1 MLTLQID
8 NSEIETI
15 FVKGFEGNKEKFL
28 DFIKSSYTQKA
39 SLEAY
44 EADKERFMQT
54 YKSMKNGSMK
64 MYSESEAEQEID
76 KFLETL

>member
-15 FVKGFEGNKEKFL
+15 FAEAFESNKEKFL
-28 DFIKSSYTQKA
+28 DFIKSSYAQKA

-44 EADKERFMQT
+44 IEDKERFMQT

-64 MYSESEAEQEID
+64 MYTEHEAEQEID
-76 KFLETL
+76 RFLETL